1 MAEDKAKQ
9 PVIIKRIKKSA
20 HATHG
25 GAWKIAYADFV
36 TAMMAF
42 FLLLWLLNSVTQEQ
56 LEGISNYFAP
66 ISASRS
72 TVGSGGVLGGASA
85 TVEGS
90 AKSATAKDSVTQDL
104 PPPQAGSGGE
114 QSSLTP
120 DEEQAAE
127 VIRQKEEEQFKQ
139 AKDQLENTIA
149 GMPQMKQLADSLM
162 IDNTPEGLRIQLID
176 KEGLA
181 MFPSGSAEPHLHT
194 KRLLELVSKVIVSM
208 PQQISISGHTDAKKF
223 VSDTGYSNWELSA
236 DRANAARRELTHFKV
251 PYEKVSLVVGKA
263 ATDPFLPSDPQNA
276 RNRRLSIVLLRGT
289 GDDNPANPKN
299 LEKKKPPTPPQAKAK
314 EALPGLDQLRQ
325 RQLGQDKAPAPAA
338 KAGAPLPPRVKATGG
353 EALPGLEEIRRKQLE
368 EGKSP
373 APAQLVPPKQ

>member
-120 DEEQAAE
+120 DEETAAE
-127 VIRQKEEEQFKQ
+127 VIRQKEEEQFKL

-263 ATDPFLPSDPQNA
+263 ATEPFLPSDPQNA

-299 LEKKKPPTPPQAKAK
+299 LEKKKPPTQPQAKAK
-314 EALPGLDQLRQ
+314 EALPGLDQIRQ
-325 RQLGQDKAPAPAA
+325 RQLGQDKAPAA

-353 EALPGLEEIRRKQLE
+353 EALPGLDAIRRKQLE
-368 EGKSP
+368 EGQSP
-373 APAQLVPPKQ
+373 APAQPVPPKQ

>member
-56 LEGISNYFAP
+56 LEGISNYFSP
-66 ISASRS
+66 VSVSRS
-72 TVGSGGVLGGASA
+72 TVGSGGVLGGSSA

-104 PPPQAGSGGE
+104 PPPKAGSGGE

-120 DEEQAAE
+120 DEETAAE
-127 VIRQKEEEQFKQ
+127 VLRQKEEEQFKE
-139 AKDQLENTIA
+139 AKEQLENTIA

-176 KEGLA
+176 KEGLPL
-181 MFPSGSAEPHLHT
+181 FPSGSAEPYLHT
-194 KRLLELVSKVIVSM
+194 KRMLELVSKVILSM
-208 PQQISISGHTDAKKF
+208 PQQISVSGHTDAKKF

-263 ATDPFLPSDPQNA
+263 ATEPLVPEDPQNA

-289 GDDNPANPKN
+289 GDNNPANPKN
-299 LEKKKPPTPPQAKAK
+299 LEKKEKKPQPQPVQEKAQAPQA
-314 EALPGLDQLRQ
+314 P
-325 RQLGQDKAPAPAA
+325 KAP
-338 KAGAPLPPRVKATGG
+338 KTGAPLPPRVRATEG
-353 EALPGLEEIRRKQLE
+353 EALPGLEAIRRKQLE

-373 APAQLVPPKQ
+373 APAQPAPPKQ